1 MLQTILQQNM
11 FLYAMGVICL
21 LGVISQLMLN
31 NLYDRMI
38 RDAQSTELPRGK
50 FIKQFRQRFGTVRR
64 MNSGEMNARAF
75 IQKSLI
81 EYQCMGMS
89 LHSYKRIGGASFIIC
104 AALGIAGY
112 YLSGTMNYAAQIQ
125 QNYLWG
131 AAASCLLLAVIY
143 GLSDVRYKERFL
155 ITELEDYLENSGI
168 SNRHQEVELASPVL
182 NKGKK
187 AVKEDPVLKET
198 AAVKEAEEEI
208 PLVQKGPSLREGLFM
223 RKSSLNE
230 EDFAFKEEAA
240 LEEEPAPR
248 KVPKEEVAA
257 AQSKNVTVM
266 SRRAKKQAET
276 KAQRDK
282 RELKENLSRLKEGV
296 SESAAERE
304 KEKQRNTEIL
314 KQMQPAEQERIIR
327 EVLKEFL
334 S

>member
-21 LGVISQLMLN
+21 LGVISQLVLN

-131 AAASCLLLAVIY
+131 AAATCLLLAVIY

-168 SNRHQEVELASPVL
+168 SNRHQEVEVTNPVL
-182 NKGKK
+182 NKGKN
-187 AVKEDPVLKET
+187 ADPVLKET
-198 AAVKEAEEEI
+198 AAVKEAAREEEI

-223 RKSSLNE
+223 RKSSLSE
-230 EDFAFKEEAA
+230 ENFAFKEE
-240 LEEEPAPR
+240 PAPEEAVPR
-248 KVPKEEVAA
+248 KAPKEEVAA

-266 SRRAKKQAET
+266 SRRARKQAET